1 MRLTKTT
8 SHAIRILID
17 CAQARGELIK
27 VAEIAGRLEITPLNV
42 FKIVHMLSRAGF
54 IVAVRGRNGGVR
66 LARPAAE
73 IRIGDVVRATEITS
87 VEVESAAEDRKRSKK
102 GARKL
107 NTIFDEAL
115 ERLHQRARSP
125 YAGRHGAGPDRAG
138 RIGCAGRRQQ
148 AAHSR
153 RCAARRAEAAAAVV
167 RLLPG
172 KLAGRASSAVQGP
185 EAAA

>member
-17 CAQARGELIK
+17 CAQAGGALIK

-87 VEVESAAEDRKRSKK
+87 VEVESAAADKKRSKK
-102 GARKL
+102 GGRKL

-115 ERLHQRARSP
+115 EAFISVLDRHTLQDMARGRAAP
-125 YAGRHGAGPDRAG
+125 GVPDAPDG
-138 RIGCAGRRQQ
+138 SSKPRIRT
-148 AAHSR
+148 
-153 RCAARRAEAAAAVV
+153 AARRDEQKL
-167 RLLPG
+167 RFLL
-172 KLAGRASSAVQGP
+172 S
-185 EAAA
+185 E

>member
-115 ERLHQRARSP
+115 EAFISVLDRHTLEDMAQGRTAPGVSGSPDGSSKPRIRAASQRDEQKLRS
-125 YAGRHGAGPDRAG
+125 
-138 RIGCAGRRQQ
+138 
-148 AAHSR
+148 
-153 RCAARRAEAAAAVV
+153 
-167 RLLPG
+167 LL
-172 KLAGRASSAVQGP
+172 SD
-185 EAAA
+185 